1 MTPPA
6 TTGPVVVALT
16 PDDDRAVLATA
27 AAAAAAGDER
37 LVICSVVDS
46 DREREPVRAAL
57 AEQLAEAQ
65 LSTPPTLTV
74 RVGDRTAEVLA
85 CAADHHAAM
94 VVTGPATARDGVVAR
109 WLHPTLPS
117 TLVRAAPAALLVVR
131 AAGASGGIVAATDL
145 STPEQAVLRAA
156 ADAQA
161 RGGGDVTALHCVTS
175 APPTMLEDLDA
186 PLVTLA
192 EVTNTAAAALREAL
206 CEAGLPAAAGRV
218 ELGTPAD
225 TALRLA
231 SELDAELLV
240 VGTHGRTGLSRLLFG
255 NLAEELV
262 ARAPCSVLVVPLAPP
277 ASPDPDAP
285 KPT

>member
-16 PDDDRAVLATA
+16 PDDDRAVLTT
-27 AAAAAAGDER
+27 AAAAAGDER
-37 LVICSVVDS
+37 LVICSVVDR
-46 DREREPVRAAL
+46 DREREAVRAAL
-57 AEQLAEAQ
+57 AEQLAEVQ
-65 LSTPPTLTV
+65 LAVPPTLTV
-74 RVGDRTAEVLA
+74 RVGDRTAEVA
-85 CAADHHAAM
+85 CAAGHHAAM
-94 VVTGPATARDGVVAR
+94 VVTGAATAHGGVVER

-131 AAGASGGIVAATDL
+131 AAEASGGIVAATDL

-161 RGGGDVTALHCVTS
+161 RSGGEVTALHCVTS

-192 EVTNTAAAALREAL
+192 EMTNTAAAALRDAL
-206 CEAGLPAAAGRV
+206 CEAGLPADAGRV
-218 ELGTPAD
+218 ELGTPVD
-225 TALRLA
+225 TAVRLVT
-231 SELDAELLV
+231 ELDAELLV

-262 ARAPCSVLVVPLAPP
+262 ARAPCSVLVVPLA
-277 ASPDPDAP
+277 SPGPDAP
-285 KPT
+285 TST